1 MRTSISKIKGQ
12 KFCIVQKSYFRKDR
26 YSLKRVIIISRSS
39 LKFHLHSL
47 TRKSTSF
54 YMQIM
59 PLVKH
64 EHSRFPQSLY
74 KRFIVSRLLMQIAKC
89 YSKPSKTVSRIS
101 EDLKNTMAQIHH
113 PFLML
118 KFTEVPQC

>member
-54 YMQIM
+54 NMQIM

-74 KRFIVSRLLMQIAKC
+74 KGL
-89 YSKPSKTVSRIS
+89 
-101 EDLKNTMAQIHH
+101 
-113 PFLML
+113 
-118 KFTEVPQC
+118 